1 MNNIGATALQTE
13 RLILREFT
21 EKDIPALFSLLND
34 KEVNTFLPWF
44 PVQSLTET
52 REFYER
58 RIATVYRQRQGY
70 YYAICLKTD
79 NIPIGYVNVSADDS
93 RDLGYALQ
101 RAHQHK
107 GIMTEAAAAL
117 IINLRA
123 DGVPYITATHDV
135 NNPASGKVMQRIGMQ
150 YKYSYKEQ
158 WQPKNIPVIFRM
170 YQLNLDGATDRVYK
184 KYLSMS
190 EEHFIEQDVL

>member
-1 MNNIGATALQTE
+1 M
-13 RLILREFT
+13 
-21 EKDIPALFSLLND
+21 
-34 KEVNTFLPWF
+34 
-44 PVQSLTET
+44 
-52 REFYER
+52 
-58 RIATVYRQRQGY
+58 
-70 YYAICLKTD
+70 
-79 NIPIGYVNVSADDS
+79 SADDS

-117 IINLRA
+117 IIKLKA

-158 WQPKNIPVIFRM
+158 WQPKNMPVIFRM

-190 EEHFIEQDVL
+190 EEHFIEQNVL